1 MSTII
6 EKDLEK
12 VDVVEYASKY
22 AKLGIS
28 EEDAAFY
35 EDFGGSEKHKK
46 LLWKVDI
53 RLVP

>member
-1 MSTII
+1 MSITT

-12 VDVVEYASKY
+12 IDQIEISNRY

-35 EDFGGSEKHKK
+35 EEFGQSEKHRQM
-46 LLWKVDI
+46 LWKIDV